1 MQLNNKIKALIF
13 GLICTPVISQAA
25 NVTINGGEVKFR
37 GQVVAA
43 PCSVKA
49 DDINKTVEMGQVRT
63 NNFPTKGTWYD
74 PVAFQIHLEDCDT
87 TVLNTVAVR
96 FDGISD
102 ANDPQVFQ
110 SGEGAG
116 AAQGIGLGIFD
127 YTGRLLLPN
136 TQPKNYFPLT
146 DGETV
151 LHFSAKYRS
160 TLNHVQSGDASST
173 VWFKMIYQ

>member
-1 MQLNNKIKALIF
+1 MLFNYKSNAFLI
-13 GLICTPVISQAA
+13 GLLLTSCFCHAE
-25 NVTINGGEVKFR
+25 NVTINGGEVKFH
-37 GQVVAA
+37 GLVVAA

-63 NNFPTKGTWYD
+63 NNFPTKGAWYD

-87 TVLNTVAVR
+87 TVLTTVAVR

-110 SGEGAG
+110 TGYGAG

-127 YTGRLLLPN
+127 YTGRLLVPN

-151 LHFSAKYRS
+151 LHFTAKYRS
-160 TLNHVQSGDASST
+160 TLNHVQSGDASGT

>member
-1 MQLNNKIKALIF
+1 MLLNNIIKALF
-13 GLICTPVISQAA
+13 LGLIFSPGVGHAE
-25 NVTINGGEVKFR
+25 NVTINGGNIKFH

-43 PCSVKA
+43 PCSVKS
-49 DDINKTVEMGQVRT
+49 DDINKMLEMGQVRT

-87 TVLNTVAVR
+87 TVRSTVALR

-102 ANDPQVFQ
+102 ANDPQVFEA
-110 SGEGAG
+110 GHGAG

-127 YTGRLLLPN
+127 YTGRLLVPN
-136 TQPKNYFPLT
+136 TQPKNFFPLI
-146 DGETV
+146 DGENV
-151 LHFSAKYRS
+151 LHFTAKYRS
-160 TLNHVQSGDASST
+160 TLEHVKSGDASGT

>member
-1 MQLNNKIKALIF
+1 MKLKKITAALLFSFIF
-13 GLICTPVISQAA
+13 APCMSYATSA
-25 NVTINGGEVKFR
+25 TINGGEVKFR

-87 TVLNTVAVR
+87 TVLTTVAVR

-102 ANDPQVFQ
+102 TNDPQVFQ
-110 SGEGAG
+110 TGNGAG
-116 AAQGIGLGIFD
+116 AAQGLGLGIFD
-127 YTGRLLLPN
+127 YTGTLLVPN
-136 TQPKNYFPLT
+136 TRPKNFFPLS
-146 DGETV
+146 DGENV
-151 LHFSAKYRS
+151 LHFTAKYRS
-160 TLNHVQSGDASST
+160 TLSQVHSGDASGT
-173 VWFKMIYQ
+173 VWFMMIYQ